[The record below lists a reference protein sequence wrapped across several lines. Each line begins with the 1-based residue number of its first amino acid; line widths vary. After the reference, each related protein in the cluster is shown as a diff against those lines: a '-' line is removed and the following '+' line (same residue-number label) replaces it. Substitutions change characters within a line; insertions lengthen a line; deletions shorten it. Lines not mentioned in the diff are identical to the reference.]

1 MFFENGMLI
10 PCFSGYTSCTCGM
23 GESREMGEVNAFWD
37 ECNEV
42 DTSTVQPIQS
52 AECLR
57 QRCVSCIY
65 HAVNEY
71 V

>member
-1 MFFENGMLI
+1 
-10 PCFSGYTSCTCGM
+10 M
-23 GESREMGEVNAFWD
+23 GRVNAFWD

-42 DTSTVQPIQS
+42 DTSTVQQIQS